1 MEDKK
6 AYEKVQYNR
15 EYNERNYDRIGVMV
29 PKGEREKIRE
39 AANKE
44 GLSVNAFIVNAIK
57 DKMEKGV

>member
-6 AYEKVQYNR
+6 VYEKVSYNR
-15 EYNERNYDRIGVMV
+15 EYNEKNYDRIGVMV
-29 PKGEREKIRE
+29 PKGERERIKE

-44 GLSVNAFIVNAIK
+44 GMSVNAFIVNAIR